1 MKTRWIN
8 INTKMPIL
16 NEIIYYKGNLHGQE
30 AMYTGEDFVQLPNGR
45 VDRFDE
51 WKPKH
56 PGQVTFNILHIDGVT
71 KIQAKGEVHEGLFTG
86 EYTYK
91 GMCYGAAMPLNRI
104 KQ

>member
-1 MKTRWIN
+1 
-8 INTKMPIL
+8 MPIL
-16 NEIIYYKGNLHGQE
+16 NEIIYYMGSIHGEE
-30 AMYTGEDFVQLPNGR
+30 ARYIGDNKIELSDKTQHLFH
-45 VDRFDE
+45 E
-51 WKPKH
+51 WKPKY

-91 GMCYGAAMPLNRI
+91 GMCYGATMPLNRI